1 MKIKTAIT
9 LALSLLAGVAQADSF
24 DRVKETGV
32 IKLGYREKSVP
43 VSFKDIN
50 GNPAGQTVDEC
61 KAFTNYLEKAINKRL
76 NIEWVI
82 VTPKDR
88 IDAVKTGKIDLECGS
103 TTNTNNRRKEVGF
116 SIPTYISSMRV
127 AKMPSTV
134 FKLMDNQSYKIDAL
148 VIDGTS
154 AVDFISITNDGYKT
168 VKPDYKKM
176 IVKDMSEALDKL
188 KTSKKP
194 AVVIYDDILLFS
206 AIQARNDRND
216 FRVTNDILSVDPY
229 GIMYEKGSK
238 LGKHLNEFLT
248 TEMKTGAFLN
258 TYNKWFMEDIK
269 DTKGNI
275 IKLNIPT
282 SKLLNDVI
290 RFPSN
295 IVGN

>member
-216 FRVTNDILSVDPY
+216 FRVTNDVLSVDPY